1 MMVQKFR
8 VSDVKLTNSIFMVAD
23 EQQKGAIDVRVL
35 LANMIF
41 WLKGDADLKWAMFFD
56 IFSHTDVSGRSGVMI
71 HNITKIINEALK
83 IFKESFYLAKTS
95 LDHMNTSLN
104 G

>member
-1 MMVQKFR
+1 
-8 VSDVKLTNSIFMVAD
+8 MVAD
-23 EQQKGAIDVRVL
+23 EQRQGAIDVRIL
-35 LANMIF
+35 LANIIF

-56 IFSHTDVSGRSGVMI
+56 IFSHTDASGRTGVLV

-83 IFKESFYLAKTS
+83 IFKEAFYLAKTS